1 MIQRY
6 PKDSPS
12 KEGPN
17 NMPPFKTPQNKVL
30 ELEKLPTLPEIAYRL
45 LDLLSR
51 EPEISELK
59 EIIRH
64 DQTLTA
70 KILGVANSAYTHS
83 SREISTLERAIVLL
97 GLKEVSEIAFSI
109 CLFSLFKPLKGIAG
123 FEPREFWLHSIA
135 TGVAAQLIAQ
145 ALDVE
150 DEESFFTLG
159 LVHDIGRLVL
169 LHLFPKEFELIL
181 EGQQKSGRPLLEE
194 EKELGLAHTW
204 MGRWLLKRWGLPEK
218 FLEVARFHH
227 HPFKKEQFLF
237 EPGIVALADLAVHQL
252 KMANVP
258 GGQKGDPGPI
268 LQRLGLGEDLYQAV
282 LEHLSLNKEALLAT
296 WRSLL

>member
-1 MIQRY
+1 
-6 PKDSPS
+6 
-12 KEGPN
+12 
-17 NMPPFKTPQNKVL
+17 MPPFKGPQNKVL
-30 ELEKLPTLPEIAYRL
+30 ELKKLPTLPEIAYHL

-51 EPEISELK
+51 EAEISELE
-59 EIIRH
+59 EIIRY
-64 DQTLTA
+64 DQALTA

-109 CLFSLFKPLKGIAG
+109 CLFSVFKPLRGVGNFDPK
-123 FEPREFWLHSIA
+123 EFWFHSIT

-159 LVHDIGRLVL
+159 LIHDLGRLVL
-169 LHLFPKEFELIL
+169 LHLFPEEFELIL
-181 EGQQKSGRPLLEE
+181 EHQQKSGRPLLEE

-227 HPFKKEQFLF
+227 HPFKKGEFLF
-237 EPGIVALADLAVHQL
+237 APGVIALADMTVHQL
-252 KMANVP
+252 KLANLP
-258 GGQKGDPGPI
+258 GGQKGDPSPI

-296 WRSLL
+296 WTSLL